1 MFKMKIKKLNLFF
14 LIFCVAQLYYIL
26 QYRSGFELHVFKSP
40 FNENSGIV
48 YALPLE
54 VIESNYILTKNQLSD
69 FNLSKNFKE
78 DAYLYQRAVE
88 FNYPIRINENSI
100 NIFFLPTENIANNC
114 KLVENGNYLKLAR
127 C

>member
-14 LIFCVAQLYYIL
+14 LILCVVQLYYIL
-26 QYRSGFELHVFKSP
+26 QFRSGFELQIFKSP

-48 YALPLE
+48 YALPPE
-54 VIESNYILTKNQLSD
+54 VIESNAILKKNQLSD

-78 DAYLYQRAVE
+78 DTYLYQRAVE
-88 FNYPIRINENSI
+88 FNYPIRINENSK